1 MVFMTVN
8 GLAHFHWKWIHQD
21 EIAGGI
27 KGKAVRTINHEY
39 FCNYCKPPLPRF
51 AATEEKN
58 QHLW

>member
-39 FCNYCKPPLPRF
+39 F
-51 AATEEKN
+51 
-58 QHLW
+58 